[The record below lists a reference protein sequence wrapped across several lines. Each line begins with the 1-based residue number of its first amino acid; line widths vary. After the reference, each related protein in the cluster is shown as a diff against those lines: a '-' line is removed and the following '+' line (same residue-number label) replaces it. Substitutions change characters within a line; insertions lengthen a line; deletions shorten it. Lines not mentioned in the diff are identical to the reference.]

1 MCISMNLLRAG
12 IYSVS
17 QPATYERV
25 GCVGQDSYHGMCL
38 DKHDKKVCHTLETG
52 SLSPGTSQQEAWQVS
67 CLRAWIRESGGL
79 GLIPPCQ

>member
-52 SLSPGTSQQEAWQVS
+52 SLSPGTSVNRSMASHV
-67 CLRAWIRESGGL
+67 
-79 GLIPPCQ
+79 